1 MKETL
6 EREVKLRPGRHYSS
20 VSLSGR
26 EIAEQTFTSSY
37 YDTDDLRL
45 ASGSITLRR
54 RDIEGSDAV
63 WQLKLPR
70 GADRVE
76 LEWPAPD
83 MRVPAEVARLLT
95 AHTRGRPLSRVAT
108 LRTRRSGVL
117 VQEDGVD
124 VAEVVQDAVEVVEDG
139 STLRE
144 FEEIEVELVDGN
156 RRAMRKLEKALRDAG
171 AIDADGRSKLL
182 QALELPADESVPP
195 VEGPAGALAASLREQ
210 YAQILLNDPG
220 TRLGDDPESL
230 HDHRV
235 AVRRLR
241 ALLRAGRPM
250 LDRHWADD
258 LRRSLRPAAR
268 TLAEVRDLDVLLAHI
283 QEASSGLPEPERA
296 GATDIR
302 DLLYQRRQAAQREL
316 EDALCQAWYVSL
328 LNRVEQAVQEPR
340 FEGTGSLARAVRTE
354 HRRVRKLVRRL
365 PNDPPDAALH
375 ELRRAIKRARY
386 AAELAGAAGMP
397 RAKSYVRR
405 ATKLQD
411 LLGEHQDAV
420 VAANELSNMD
430 KDLTRPAA
438 HLAVAELI
446 RLQTSRRAA
455 VRSAFPHAWRR
466 LDKRGRK
473 LR

>member
-1 MKETL
+1 VKETL
-6 EREVKLRPGRHYSS
+6 EREVKLRPGPHFSPA
-20 VSLSGR
+20 SLSGR
-26 EIAEQTFTSSY
+26 EIPEQTLTSSY

-45 ASGSITLRR
+45 AAGSVTLRR
-54 RDIEGSDAV
+54 RDFEESDAV

-70 GADRVE
+70 GNDRVE

-83 MRVPAEVARLLT
+83 LRVPDEVARLLT
-95 AHTRGRPLSRVAT
+95 AHTRGLPLSRVAT

-144 FEEIEVELVDGN
+144 FEEIEVELVDGD

-171 AIDADGRSKLL
+171 AVDADGRSKLF
-182 QALELPADESVPP
+182 QALELPAAEPAPP
-195 VEGPAGALAASLREQ
+195 GKRPADALTASLREQ
-210 YAQILLNDPG
+210 YAQVLLNDPG
-220 TRLGDDPESL
+220 TRLGDNPESL
-230 HDHRV
+230 HDQRV

-250 LDRHWADD
+250 LDRRWADD
-258 LRRSLRPAAR
+258 LRRSLRPAAGA
-268 TLAEVRDLDVLLAHI
+268 LAEVRDLDVLLAHI
-283 QEASSGLPEPERA
+283 QAASRGLPEPERA

-328 LNRVEQAVQEPR
+328 LNRVEQAVQQPR
-340 FEGTGSLARAVRTE
+340 FEDTGSLAKAVRKE

-365 PNDPPDAALH
+365 PNDPPDTALH

-397 RAKSYVRR
+397 RTTSYVKR
-405 ATKLQD
+405 ATTLQD
-411 LLGEHQDAV
+411 LLGDHQDAV
-420 VAANELSNMD
+420 VAANKLSNMD
-430 KDLTRPAA
+430 RDLTRPAA
-438 HLAVAELI
+438 HLAVAELTQ
-446 RLQTSRRAA
+446 LQNTRRAA
-455 VRSAFPHAWRR
+455 ARSAFPHAWRR
-466 LDKRGRK
+466 LDKHGRN
-473 LR
+473 L